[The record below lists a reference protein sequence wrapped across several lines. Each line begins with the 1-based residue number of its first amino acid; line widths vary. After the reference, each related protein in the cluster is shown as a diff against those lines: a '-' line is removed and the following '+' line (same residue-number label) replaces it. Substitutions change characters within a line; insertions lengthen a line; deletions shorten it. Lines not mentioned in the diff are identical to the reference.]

1 MTHYAFILGVC
12 EEWPE
17 QRCDLG
23 DIGIAKCLKYHCNIP
38 NDNIVEI
45 YDEEAT
51 KSNIIKAF
59 ESLLDRRND
68 KLQNDEGEDD
78 VLLFYYGGHGKIDA
92 FCTSRRGN
100 EPWMKHLDIINLL
113 KKKFKGGTFIGLID
127 TCHSGGFGQAVLHK
141 YHTSN
146 KSLNVNYACIMSVP
160 PSDEAGMEWTM
171 GECFIRAFKGELSC
185 YSSDDINNNGIDPIY
200 LSTKKGKHPIN
211 MDRTVPDI
219 VPSSNNSD
227 VSNAY
232 HPSWKQVIEY
242 LSDEM
247 ARIKPDRLTTL
258 FLGERMKHFLDQP
271 CIYGDNTDIITINC
285 CATASIP
292 RDESWMNSFRREHH
306 AINDEVY
313 VKLTGHSNIVN
324 AEINCVD
331 RLGWFPG
338 RIISVHDRLEYSIEL
353 YDVISKTNLTVN
365 ISLEPSYSPSRSTI
379 LCSLPFKVRNPLV
392 CANVVTNLANKL
404 AYYDI
409 TVPSG
414 IKVKALWKDGEYYK
428 ATTISRHEI
437 SWQDV
442 HLSIGMEGPYVPVRY
457 EEDGIISFVPISL
470 LFHDEKEITL
480 ADKSAL
486 ESAENITTA
495 MDAVM
500 ISLALQGK
508 KLHGDEPLFGSA
520 GEDPANNWEAYD
532 IESASWESVQLMNKV
547 DQSALPVKV
556 IAYHMCYGRA
566 ESFSVVYWESDSTMS
581 IVPNSCLRQRAKA
594 DDDDDSSNEDN
605 SSSSSS
611 DEEEENHSS
620 DFYKAREYILNSRKE
635 QFNQQEQLSNR
646 ISSLHLT
653 QALESL
659 LSETTG

>member
-1 MTHYAFILGVC
+1 MTYYAFILGVC

-23 DIGIAKCLKYHCNIP
+23 DIGIAKCLKHHCNIS

-51 KSNIIKAF
+51 KSNIIQAF
-59 ESLLDRRND
+59 KSLLDRRND
-68 KLQNDEGEDD
+68 KLQNEGKDD
-78 VLLFYYGGHGKIDA
+78 ILLFYYGGHGKIDS
-92 FCTSRRGN
+92 FCTSRKGN
-100 EPWMKHLDIINLL
+100 EPWIKHLDIINLL
-113 KKKFKGGTFIGLID
+113 EEKFKGGTFVGIID

-146 KSLNVNYACIMSVP
+146 NTLNVNYACIMSVP

-171 GECFIRAFKGELSC
+171 GECFIKAFKGELSC
-185 YSSDDINNNGIDPIY
+185 YSSNDINNDDITPIY
-200 LSTKKGKHPIN
+200 LSTKKGKHPIKTKRAVTD
-211 MDRTVPDI
+211 MVL
-219 VPSSNNSD
+219 SSNDNK
-227 VSNAY
+227 SNAC

-247 ARIKPDRLTTL
+247 ARIKPDRLTTF
-258 FLGERMKHFLDQP
+258 FLGERMKQFLDQP
-271 CIYGDNTDIITINC
+271 CIFGDNIDSSVLSS

-292 RDESWMNSFRREHH
+292 RNESWKDPFRREHH
-306 AINDEVY
+306 AVNDSVY
-313 VKLTGHSNIVN
+313 VKMTGHSNVVN
-324 AEINCVD
+324 AEN

-338 RIISVHDRLEYSIEL
+338 QIISIHDNSGYSVEL
-353 YDVISKTNLTVN
+353 YDVISKTNWTVK
-365 ISLEPSYSPSRSTI
+365 ISLEPSSSSRSTI
-379 LCSLPFKVRNPLV
+379 LCSLPFKVRNPLT
-392 CANVVTNLANKL
+392 CANVITNLANKL

-409 TVPSG
+409 TIPPGVK
-414 IKVKALWKDGEYYK
+414 IKALWKDGEYYK
-428 ATTISRHEI
+428 ATTISRHEV

-442 HLSIGMEGPYVPVRY
+442 HLSIDMKGPCVPVRY
-457 EEDGIISFVPISL
+457 EEDGIMSFVSTSSCRL
-470 LFHDEKEITL
+470 MKDEKEIIL

-486 ESAENITTA
+486 ESAQNITTA
-495 MDAVM
+495 MDAM
-500 ISLALQGK
+500 MASLALQGK
-508 KLHGDEPLFGSA
+508 KLHGDEPLFGSVD
-520 GEDPANNWEAYD
+520 EDLANSWEAYD

-547 DQSALPVKV
+547 DPSVLPVKV

-581 IVPNSCLRQRAKA
+581 IVPNSCLRQRAKT
-594 DDDDDSSNEDN
+594 DDDEDDSSNEDN

-611 DEEEENHSS
+611 DEGEENHSS

-635 QFNQQEQLSNR
+635 QVNQPEQLSNR
-646 ISSLHLT
+646 ISSLHLA

-659 LSETTG
+659 LSETTD

>member
-51 KSNIIKAF
+51 KSNILQAF

-68 KLQNDEGEDD
+68 RLQNDEGEDD

-92 FCTSRRGN
+92 FCTSRQGN
-100 EPWMKHLDIINLL
+100 EPWIKHLDIINLL
-113 KKKFKGGTFIGLID
+113 EEKFKGGTFVGIID

-160 PSDEAGMEWTM
+160 PSDVAGMEWTM
-171 GECFIRAFKGELSC
+171 GECFIKAFKGELSC
-185 YSSDDINNNGIDPIY
+185 YSSDDINNYDIDPIY
-200 LSTKKGKHPIN
+200 LSTKKGKHPIKERAVTD
-211 MDRTVPDI
+211 M
-219 VPSSNNSD
+219 VPSNNNSD
-227 VSNAY
+227 KRTY

-258 FLGERMKHFLDQP
+258 FLGDRMKQFLDQP
-271 CIYGDNTDIITINC
+271 CIFGDNIC
-285 CATASIP
+285 SSVLSSCATASIP
-292 RDESWMNSFRREHH
+292 RNESWIFPFRREHH
-306 AINDEVY
+306 AVNDSVY
-313 VKLTGHSNIVN
+313 VKMTGHSNVVN
-324 AEINCVD
+324 AEN

-338 RIISVHDRLEYSIEL
+338 QIISIHDNSEYSVEL
-353 YDVISKTNLTVN
+353 YDVISKKNWTV
-365 ISLEPSYSPSRSTI
+365 IVPLKQTSSSSRSTI
-379 LCSLPFKVRNPLV
+379 LCSLPFKVRNPLA
-392 CANVVTNLANKL
+392 CANVITNLANKL

-428 ATTISRHEI
+428 ATTISRHEV
-437 SWQDV
+437 SWKEVD
-442 HLSIGMEGPYVPVRY
+442 LSIDMKGPCVPVRF
-457 EEDGIISFVPISL
+457 EEDGIISFVSTSSCRL
-470 LFHDEKEITL
+470 MKDEKEISL
-480 ADKSAL
+480 ADKSTF
-486 ESAENITTA
+486 ESADITTS
-495 MDAVM
+495 MDAMMASFV
-500 ISLALQGK
+500 LQGK
-508 KLHGDEPLFGSA
+508 KLHGDKPLLSSA
-520 GEDPANNWEAYD
+520 DEDTAINWEAYD

-547 DQSALPVKV
+547 DPSILPIKV

-581 IVPNSCLRQRAKA
+581 IVPNSCLRQRAKT

-611 DEEEENHSS
+611 DGEEENHSS

-635 QFNQQEQLSNR
+635 QFNQPEQLSNR

-659 LSETTG
+659 LS